1 LRAWG
6 HLNAHGPAGAD
17 GKIDRYDYES
27 EDADEITEESV
38 TCRIHGEDPIEK
50 LIDGQ
55 YALLS
60 SAMMVDRRYGT

>member
-1 LRAWG
+1 MRAWV
-6 HLNAHGPAGAD
+6 HLNAHGPVGAD
-17 GKIDRYDYES
+17 GKIARYDYVS
-27 EDADEITEESV
+27 EDAAAITEESV